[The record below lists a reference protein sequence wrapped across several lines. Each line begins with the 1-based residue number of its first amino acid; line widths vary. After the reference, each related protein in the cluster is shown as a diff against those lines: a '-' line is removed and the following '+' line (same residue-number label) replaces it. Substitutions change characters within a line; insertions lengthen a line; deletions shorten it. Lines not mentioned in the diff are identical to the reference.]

1 MLCSMDTKN
10 KNIKVTGII
19 IKEEDYKEYD
29 KLLTILTKEYGK
41 IKAYAFGIRR
51 HNSKSIGKAR
61 LFTFANFDLKV
72 IKDSYQLDNISLIE
86 SFEELSNDYNNY
98 CYASYF
104 LELADYFEYE
114 NVESDKMIDL
124 IYWTFKALIL
134 NKVPNN
140 LIRRIYE
147 LKILKYQGIYK
158 DSINLS
164 TNNETLIYTWDFIIK
179 TEPSKLYSFKL
190 KDNIYKLFDDEMKIE
205 MRNNVSKKMKTLEFL
220 K

>member
-1 MLCSMDTKN
+1 
-10 KNIKVTGII
+10 
-19 IKEEDYKEYD
+19 
-29 KLLTILTKEYGK
+29 
-41 IKAYAFGIRR
+41 
-51 HNSKSIGKAR
+51 
-61 LFTFANFDLKV
+61 
-72 IKDSYQLDNISLIE
+72 
-86 SFEELSNDYNNY
+86 NY

-158 DSINLS
+158 DGINLS